1 MPTEVTNEE
10 ENRRLNRNINLGRA
24 GGGIGGMYFFGQM
37 AGGIFGLIAGALF
50 PPAAPY
56 AFWAGYAL
64 AGLEGNNLVNNRV
77 NNSKGDE
84 TIKAIKSSFKE
95 CIENITGD
103 IIDEYKKN
111 FGNYELLKVED
122 LLNLIESIEDKI
134 IKPDNKDISIVD
146 LFEKY
151 IYGNT

>member
-1 MPTEVTNEE
+1 M
-10 ENRRLNRNINLGRA
+10 
-24 GGGIGGMYFFGQM
+24 
-37 AGGIFGLIAGALF
+37 
-50 PPAAPY
+50 
-56 AFWAGYAL
+56 
-64 AGLEGNNLVNNRV
+64 LVNNRV
-77 NNSKGDE
+77 NNSKRDE

-111 FGNYELLKVED
+111 LGNYELLKVED
-122 LLNLIESIEDKI
+122 LSNLIESIEKKI

-151 IYGNT
+151 IYGNTPLYKGCKKAFEIFEKNSKK